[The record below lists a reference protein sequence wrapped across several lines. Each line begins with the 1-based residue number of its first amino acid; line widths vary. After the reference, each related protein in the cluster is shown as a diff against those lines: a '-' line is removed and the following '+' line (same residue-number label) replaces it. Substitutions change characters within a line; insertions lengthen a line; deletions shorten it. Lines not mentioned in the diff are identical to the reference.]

1 MPFLLLIHEPV
12 GQRAERTEAEGRA
25 AYQSMLDFT
34 ESLSQRG
41 VLRASSA
48 LTGLSKAARV
58 QVRNGAARVVDGPFA
73 EAREMVGGF
82 FLVDVA
88 SRDEAVAIARGCPA
102 AAFATVEVRE
112 TGPCYLG

>member
-12 GQRAERTEAEGRA
+12 GQRAARSEAEGRA
-25 AYQSMLDFT
+25 AYARMLDFT
-34 ESLSQRG
+34 ETLAQRG

-48 LTGLSKAARV
+48 LSGLASAARV
-58 QVRNGAARVVDGPFA
+58 QVRDGAARVTDGPFT

-88 SRDEAVAIARGCPA
+88 TRDEAIAIARNCPA